1 MKTIPNSLL
10 PLALVVTLVAIT
22 PLAGGQSTFTTLY
35 SFTNGVPQSLVSSNG
50 AFFGAFGGVGASG
63 SECGAIF
70 QLQPPA
76 IESGDWA
83 EEAVYSFSGAGQGP
97 CNPDFGPAIGSN
109 GALYGLTTQGGAY
122 GEGTLYML
130 EPPNS
135 AGGVWTAAVLY
146 SFGAAGT
153 YDAPGG
159 GGLIPGPGGSYYFLS
174 SAGGAYGY
182 GALVQMQPPTVP
194 GAGWSA
200 SILYSF
206 PEGVMANSITVGP
219 GGVFYG
225 TAAPFEEVKRQYG
238 LVFRILPPADSP
250 KGEWTLSVLYTFLPG
265 EGTTG
270 NPIALNLARYGR
282 HVDNRAAL
290 VFPHDRCRQP
300 GAVPGSLQMHV
311 DDLIELLF
319 GHLAHRRVAGD
330 SGVVDHD
337 VQAAEVVD
345 GGRDESLHL
354 GGLRHIAPHRQG
366 DITAAQLFGRG
377 FGRLEVQVTEHNPRA
392 FGDET
397 LRNGKTQTLCAACDH
412 RCLTAQQRHR
422 DHASLGSDSA
432 RGTHRSEYHIS
443 YRILPGAGVPTR
455 TG

>member
-238 LVFRILPPADSP
+238 LVFRIFPPADSP

-270 NPIALNLARYGR
+270 NPIALTVATDGVLYGAASGRLGEAGAANGGVFRLTPPPATGGSWTYALLADFGAQHQHPDVPLVLRDGKLYG
-282 HVDNRAAL
+282 AL
-290 VFPHDRCRQP
+290 ALASGTAPPSGGALFEMQP
-300 GAVPGSLQMHV
+300 PLAPGGAWTTTY
-311 DDLIELLF
+311 
-319 GHLAHRRVAGD
+319 
-330 SGVVDHD
+330 
-337 VQAAEVVD
+337 
-345 GGRDESLHL
+345 LH
-354 GGLRHIAPHRQG
+354 
-366 DITAAQLFGRG
+366 G
-377 FGRLEVQVTEHNPRA
+377 FGDGQTPMYTLIMRSDGTLYGVTT
-392 FGDET
+392 DYY
-397 LRNGKTQTLCAACDH
+397 
-412 RCLTAQQRHR
+412 
-422 DHASLGSDSA
+422 ASPNT
-432 RGTHRSEYHIS
+432 GTVYSIK
-443 YRILPGAGVPTR
+443 P
-455 TG
+455 